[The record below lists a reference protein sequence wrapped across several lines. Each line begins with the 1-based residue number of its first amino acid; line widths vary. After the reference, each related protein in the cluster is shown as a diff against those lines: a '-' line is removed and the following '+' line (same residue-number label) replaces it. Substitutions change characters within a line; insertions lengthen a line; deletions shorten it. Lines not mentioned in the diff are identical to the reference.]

1 MVPAKRRG
9 EEKMTE
15 KVKTLKVKTLL
26 GKEDLIIETGKMAK
40 LANGAVTVQ
49 YGGTVVLVTVVVSK
63 EAREEISFLPLT
75 VEYREKTS
83 AAGKI
88 PGGFFKREGRP
99 SEKEILSSRLID
111 RPLRPLFPKGFA
123 NEIQI
128 IATVLSADEEN
139 DSDYLAL
146 IGASAAL
153 GISDIPFPEL
163 VGAVRVGRVDNN
175 FVVSPGFSE
184 LSNSDLNLIVAGTK
198 NGVTMLEGGANQLDD
213 ETMLEAIEFGYQQL
227 RNVIEL
233 EEKLIAGCRKPKRK
247 IELKK
252 MDEEFYQKVKKLA
265 QDKLDE
271 IIKIESKD
279 QRGELVDVLCSQLTE
294 KLIDEN
300 SQWTENDVEL
310 ALEKIE
316 REKVRQMIIDKGIR
330 VGGRDRNS
338 IREISCEAGFLPR
351 THGSALFSRGQTQS
365 LTTATLGSRLDEQ
378 MIDALQGVS
387 YKRFMLH
394 YSFPPFSV
402 GEVRPMRGP
411 GRREIGHGALA
422 EKAIKPV
429 MPSEDEFPY
438 TVRLVSDILESNGS
452 SSMATVCGASLAL
465 MDAGIPIKTAV
476 GGIAMGLV
484 KEGDK
489 SVLLTDIIGLE
500 DHFGDMDF
508 KVAGTSRGV
517 TAIQL
522 DMKINGIS
530 IQIIRQAVKEANTA
544 RMFIL
549 EKMNQTISKP
559 RESLSSYAPRI
570 VTVKVNP
577 NKVGEVIGPGGKVIR
592 KIQDDTGVKIEVE
605 DEGKINVV
613 SVDQQSCERA
623 VEIIKK
629 LTEEVEVGRIYS
641 GKVRKITKFGAFCE
655 VLPGQD
661 GLIHVSELDRGYVK
675 RVEDVLK
682 EGDRVRVKV
691 IGVDEQG
698 RIKLSRK
705 QVMEE
710 DENKGDSKGDSKE
723 DSKED
728 SKGDSKED
736 SK

>member
-1 MVPAKRRG
+1 
-9 EEKMTE
+9 MTE
-15 KVKTLKVKTLL
+15 KTKTLSVKALL

-40 LANGAVTVQ
+40 LANGAVTVR

-63 EAREEISFLPLT
+63 EAREGISFLPLT
-75 VEYREKTS
+75 VEYREKTY

-99 SEKEILSSRLID
+99 SEKEILSCRLID
-111 RPLRPLFPKGFA
+111 RPLRPLFPEGFA

-139 DSDYLAL
+139 DSDCLAL

-227 RNVIEL
+227 RSVIEL
-233 EEKLIAGCRKPKRK
+233 EEKLIADCRKPKRK
-247 IELKK
+247 IKLKK
-252 MDEEFYQKVKKLA
+252 LDEEFYQKVKKLA

-279 QRGELVDVLCSQLTE
+279 QRGESVDVLCGQLTE
-294 KLIDEN
+294 ELIDEN

-330 VGGRDRNS
+330 VGERDRTS

-365 LTTATLGSRLDEQ
+365 LTAATLGSRLDEQ

-394 YSFPPFSV
+394 YNFPPFSV

-411 GRREIGHGALA
+411 GRREMGHGALA
-422 EKAIKPV
+422 EKAIRPV

-508 KVAGTSRGV
+508 KVAGTSRGI

-522 DMKINGIS
+522 DIKINGVS

-549 EKMNQTISKP
+549 EKMNQSISKP
-559 RESLSSYAPRI
+559 RESLSSHAPRI
-570 VTVKVNP
+570 VTVRVNP

-613 SVDQQSCERA
+613 STDQQSCERA

-705 QVMEE
+705 QVQVMEE
-710 DENKGDSKGDSKE
+710 EEDKGG
-723 DSKED
+723 SKED
-728 SKGDSKED
+728 SKGDSK
-736 SK
+736 

>member
-1 MVPAKRRG
+1 
-9 EEKMTE
+9 MTE
-15 KVKTLKVKTLL
+15 KTKTLSVKALL

-40 LANGAVTVQ
+40 LANGAVTVR

-63 EAREEISFLPLT
+63 EAREGISFLPLT
-75 VEYREKTS
+75 VEYREKTY

-99 SEKEILSSRLID
+99 SEKEILSCRLID
-111 RPLRPLFPKGFA
+111 RPLRPLFPEGFA

-139 DSDYLAL
+139 DSDCLAL

-227 RNVIEL
+227 RSVIEL
-233 EEKLIAGCRKPKRK
+233 EEKLIADCRKPKRK
-247 IELKK
+247 IKLKK
-252 MDEEFYQKVKKLA
+252 LDEEFYQKVKKLA

-279 QRGELVDVLCSQLTE
+279 QRGESVDVLCGQLTE
-294 KLIDEN
+294 ELIDEN

-330 VGGRDRNS
+330 VGERDRTS

-365 LTTATLGSRLDEQ
+365 LTAATLGSRLDEQ

-394 YSFPPFSV
+394 YNFPPFSV

-411 GRREIGHGALA
+411 GRREMGHGALA
-422 EKAIKPV
+422 EKAIRPV

-508 KVAGTSRGV
+508 KVAGTSRG
-517 TAIQL
+517 L
-522 DMKINGIS
+522 RLFS
-530 IQIIRQAVKEANTA
+530 
-544 RMFIL
+544 
-549 EKMNQTISKP
+549 
-559 RESLSSYAPRI
+559 
-570 VTVKVNP
+570 
-577 NKVGEVIGPGGKVIR
+577 
-592 KIQDDTGVKIEVE
+592 
-605 DEGKINVV
+605 
-613 SVDQQSCERA
+613 
-623 VEIIKK
+623 
-629 LTEEVEVGRIYS
+629 
-641 GKVRKITKFGAFCE
+641 
-655 VLPGQD
+655 
-661 GLIHVSELDRGYVK
+661 
-675 RVEDVLK
+675 
-682 EGDRVRVKV
+682 
-691 IGVDEQG
+691 
-698 RIKLSRK
+698 
-705 QVMEE
+705 
-710 DENKGDSKGDSKE
+710 
-723 DSKED
+723 
-728 SKGDSKED
+728 
-736 SK
+736 